1 MKYSIV
7 LENNA
12 KSHRLQ
18 WEKDFSQ
25 KDLTFLI
32 KSLFGMKEDFFTLVD
47 ESG

>member
-7 LENNA
+7 LENNS

-25 KDLTFLI
+25 KDLNFLI
-32 KSLFGMKEDFFTLVD
+32 KNLFGMKDDFVTLVD